1 MDCKIAPIPDGLLP
15 EIPALARAVA
25 VQPPAGDRA
34 ACAAAPVTGAGWLPP
49 PWQVTLPG
57 SPAAF

>member
-25 VQPPAGDRA
+25 V
-34 ACAAAPVTGAGWLPP
+34 
-49 PWQVTLPG
+49 
-57 SPAAF
+57 